1 MQTFHEGKKDHH
13 CIIGNCGL
21 SFGQN
26 SHLQDHIRV
35 VHEGKKPFKCTHN
48 ECGRTFGLEKDWR
61 SHEAL
66 KHSSSKPYKC
76 NHCEASFPI
85 PQAKKKHMKQC
96 HPRENDD

>member
-1 MQTFHEGKKDHH
+1 MKEKKPFMCNTCDT
-13 CIIGNCGL
+13 NFAL
-21 SFGQN
+21 KSD
-26 SHLQDHIRV
+26 LKKHITE
-35 VHEGKKPFKCTHN
+35 VHEGKRPFKCTHN
-48 ECGRTFGLEKDWR
+48 ECDRTFGLEKDWR

-66 KHSSSKPYKC
+66 VHSSSKPYKC